1 MTDCR
6 RQLPAAGK
14 EQAAVITTRRRVL
27 KLGLQ
32 SYSLHLAFGLHPDC
46 RHYPDKLS
54 LFECIDKAADW
65 GFAVLQIDPVHLAED
80 SISYGRM
87 LEKRA
92 RDAGIKLE
100 LGVGGFDAEHV
111 RKKLQFART
120 IGADFI
126 RIFAD
131 TGARETDPEKLE
143 GSKKYIE
150 ANVEKLLPELEKS
163 GITLGWENHGD
174 FSTDEQLAI
183 LQKIDHPNFRS
194 CLDIG
199 NALVFVEKP
208 METVKK
214 LAAYAGGVHF
224 KDYNVSSA
232 TFGVMFYGTAL
243 GSGFLP
249 LKEIT
254 AYLQKHTDIEHLI
267 YEQSIAPVNDD
278 PEESKAHEEKT
289 IIESIEYARNELGVQ
304 I

>member
-1 MTDCR
+1 M
-6 RQLPAAGK
+6 
-14 EQAAVITTRRRVL
+14 RRRIPL

-32 SYSLHLAFGLHPDC
+32 TYSLHLAFGLHPDC

-54 LFECIDKAADW
+54 LGECIDKAAGW
-65 GFAVLQIDPVHLAED
+65 GFTALQIDPVHLED
-80 SISYGRM
+80 DSSSYGAM
-87 LEKRA
+87 LKKRA
-92 RDAGIKLE
+92 EDAGIKLE

-111 RKKLQFART
+111 LNKLRFAEA
-120 IGADFI
+120 IDAEFI

-131 TGARETDPEKLE
+131 TGARETDKTTLE
-143 GSKKYIE
+143 ESKKYIE
-150 ANVEKLLPELEKS
+150 ENVKKVLPELEKR

-174 FSTDEQLAI
+174 FSTDEQLAV
-183 LQKIDHPNFRS
+183 LKNIDHPNFRS

-199 NALVFVEKP
+199 NALVFIEQP
-208 METVKK
+208 MDTVKK

-254 AYLQKHTDIEHLI
+254 AYLQQHTDIEHLI
-267 YEQSIAPVNDD
+267 YEQSIAPVSDD
-278 PEESKAHEEKT
+278 PVESKAYEEETVRK
-289 IIESIEYARNELGVQ
+289 SIAYARNELGVE